1 MSVGTDSDILER
13 GENGVKFAL
22 TDRVAIV
29 TGASGGIGR
38 AVVEELIDAKAKIV
52 IGYATNATSAQSL
65 ADRAA
70 AVGAEVVA
78 AQADVA
84 TAAGAAT
91 LVQAAVTNFGRLD
104 ILVNNAGITRDG
116 LFLRMKEADWD
127 AVLAVNLK
135 SAFLC
140 GQAAARY
147 LLRSAAGRIINM
159 SSVAGLTGNVGQ
171 ANYAAAKAGLIGLTK
186 TLARELASRKITVNA
201 VAPGYIQTEMTGKLA
216 SELKDRLAQQIP
228 IGRLGQPEDVAAV
241 VRFLASDQA
250 SYITGQVFQ
259 VDGGLAM

>member
-1 MSVGTDSDILER
+1 M
-13 GENGVKFAL
+13 KFAL

-38 AVVEELIDAKAKIV
+38 AVVEELADAKAKIV
-52 IGYATNATSAQSL
+52 IGYAANVMSAQSL
-65 ADRAA
+65 ANRVTAS
-70 AVGAEVVA
+70 GAEVVV

-84 TAAGAAT
+84 TAAGAAS
-91 LVQAAVTNFGRLD
+91 LVQAAVTSFGRLD

-159 SSVAGLTGNVGQ
+159 SSVAGVTGNVGQ

-201 VAPGYIQTEMTGKLA
+201 VAPGYIQTEMTEKLA